1 MYLSVI
7 EDESKETIYCMTP
20 TWKLTMTHEISHWD
34 MMVAFFCWKTSIL
47 QSIFVYHC
55 MGGVHENYLIS
66 GNVVTIKLA
75 ENQENVLQQDG
86 TYLTMQI
93 ETHFQMN
100 YSTGEWN
107 RIRKYRRLED
117 TAAQ

>member
-1 MYLSVI
+1 MACI
-7 EDESKETIYCMTP
+7 P
-20 TWKLTMTHEISHWD
+20 
-34 MMVAFFCWKTSIL
+34 
-47 QSIFVYHC
+47 QSISSVHTTAWE
-55 MGGVHENYLIS
+55 GAHENFLIS

-86 TYLTMQI
+86 SYLTMQI

>member
-1 MYLSVI
+1 MLGKDSQ
-7 EDESKETIYCMTP
+7 DFMTLYEP
-20 TWKLTMTHEISHWD
+20 FI
-34 MMVAFFCWKTSIL
+34 A
-47 QSIFVYHC
+47 
-55 MGGVHENYLIS
+55 

-117 TAAQ
+117 AA

>member
-1 MYLSVI
+1 
-7 EDESKETIYCMTP
+7 
-20 TWKLTMTHEISHWD
+20 
-34 MMVAFFCWKTSIL
+34 
-47 QSIFVYHC
+47 
-55 MGGVHENYLIS
+55 MGGVHENYLIIS

>member
-1 MYLSVI
+1 
-7 EDESKETIYCMTP
+7 
-20 TWKLTMTHEISHWD
+20 
-34 MMVAFFCWKTSIL
+34 
-47 QSIFVYHC
+47 
-55 MGGVHENYLIS
+55 MGGVHENHLIS

-86 TYLTMQI
+86 SYLTMQI

>member
-1 MYLSVI
+1 
-7 EDESKETIYCMTP
+7 
-20 TWKLTMTHEISHWD
+20 
-34 MMVAFFCWKTSIL
+34 MMVALFV
-47 QSIFVYHC
+47 QSFHQLLFTTPCI
-55 MGGVHENYLIS
+55 GGVHENYLIS

-86 TYLTMQI
+86 SYLTMQI